1 MRAENSQQ
9 QNPPV
14 SASVPQP
21 VAAPEKRKIGW
32 SRRIEMLV
40 LALFCLEVGGFLLI
54 FPWVPQWNDNYFFTV
69 AETMRPLFLSPYFRG
84 GISGLGALNL
94 YLAVIESVEF
104 LSSFVDS

>member
-1 MRAENSQQ
+1 MAAENSQQ
-9 QNPPV
+9 ENPPV
-14 SASVPQP
+14 SVPGP
-21 VAAPEKRKIGW
+21 SLVTAPAKRKIGW
-32 SRRIEMLV
+32 GRRVELLV

-69 AETMRPLFLSPYFRG
+69 AENMRPLFLSPYFRG
-84 GISGLGALNL
+84 GVSGLGVLNL